1 MRPITTIAALAATA
15 LLATGCSGDGQG
27 SAEPGGSGGSP
38 DLQLVSS
45 LQPIESC
52 DELGSWITDEMA
64 PRVGPYGV
72 NGGSMTLEDAG
83 AEVATG
89 ADADAAVAE
98 APAPD
103 GAASRLAPG
112 GGEASGREFSD
123 TNVQVEGV
131 DEPDVVKTDGER
143 IVAVAD
149 DELHL
154 ASAADARVL
163 DSVKLPE
170 GMWGAEMLMAGD
182 RLLVISGNGFVGI
195 DPVGPAESFR
205 PGFAPPLGTQ
215 VVEVDIDGDT
225 LVVGD
230 TFVLDGTYVSART
243 TGDVARLVVHAE
255 PHAQLPFVTPA
266 APTPEAEEAARQHN
280 QEVVSSLAPEDL
292 MPTWQRLDG
301 AGGVADEGP
310 LLACE
315 QTHAPTTFSG
325 FGMVTV
331 VSVDISE
338 GLASGLASAN
348 GAGVLAGGQTVYAS
362 ADSLYVAAPAWV
374 DWEALSGEDRV
385 AAAEDHGTDI
395 HRFDISDPAAA
406 TYAMSGHVDGV
417 LVTQFAMDEHDGN
430 LRVATT
436 TGSQW
441 AEGAEESESHVVVL
455 APGNGAMTE
464 VGQVSG
470 LGKGE
475 TIRSVRFLGDVGY
488 VVTFEQ
494 TDPLYTVDLSDP
506 AAPAV
511 TGELKIPGYSAYLH
525 PVGDDRLLG
534 VGQDATD
541 EGMTTGMQVS
551 LFDVSDP
558 AAPAQV
564 AKATLPS
571 SSSSAEWDHRAFLW
585 WSADDLV
592 AVPISL
598 YDGRQPFEGL
608 VGYTVD
614 VAAGTI
620 AERGRVSHPP
630 VPAGGPVPLPVPL
643 PEPIPV
649 DPGIGGGTSGSDGS
663 TSSGVMEPLPPA
675 DDFVYAPPIVR
686 SLVIGDRLWTLSSG
700 GLASTDLASLGDTTF
715 VPF

>member
-72 NGGSMTLEDAG
+72 NGGPMALEDAG
-83 AEVATG
+83 AEVATGAG

-112 GGEASGREFSD
+112 EGEASGAEFSD

-163 DSVKLPE
+163 DSVKLPD

-182 RLLVISGNGFVGI
+182 RLLVISSNGFVGI
-195 DPVGPAESFR
+195 DPVGAAESVR

-230 TFVLDGTYVSART
+230 TFVLDGTYVSARM

-255 PHAQLPFVTPA
+255 PHSQLPFVTPA

-280 QEVVSSLAPEDL
+280 QQVVASLAPEDL
-292 MPTWQRLDG
+292 MPTWQRLDD
-301 AGGVADEGP
+301 AGEVADEGP

-315 QTHAPTTFSG
+315 QTHAPNTFSG

-338 GLASGLASAN
+338 GLASGLATAN

-417 LVTQFAMDEHDGN
+417 LLNQFAMDEHDGN

-455 APGNGAMTE
+455 APGDGAMTE

-525 PVGDDRLLG
+525 PVGDDRLVG

-620 AERGRVSHPP
+620 AERGRVSHPA
-630 VPAGGPVPLPVPL
+630 VPAGGPVPL

-663 TSSGVMEPLPPA
+663 TSSDVMEPLPPA